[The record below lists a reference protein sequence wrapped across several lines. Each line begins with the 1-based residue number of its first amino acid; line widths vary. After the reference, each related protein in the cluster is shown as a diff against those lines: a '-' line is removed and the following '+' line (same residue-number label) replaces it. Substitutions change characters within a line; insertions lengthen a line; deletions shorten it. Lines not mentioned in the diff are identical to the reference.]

1 MQPIT
6 RRLVPLALTLAALGG
21 GAVALDARE
30 NEVER
35 STADFQRHTQQVT
48 QEAMRSAQD
57 LSRGHAQNVRETLER
72 AKDDA
77 KAVADEVAGA
87 TDAALE
93 DAATQPGVSEVA
105 AEQIEDAQEQIDA
118 AFE

>member
-21 GAVALDARE
+21 GALALDARE

-35 STADFQRHTQQVT
+35 STAEFQRHTQQVT

-57 LSRGHAQNVRETLER
+57 MSRRHAEGVRETLEQ
-72 AKDDA
+72 AQDDA

-87 TDAALE
+87 ADAALE
-93 DAATQPGVSEVA
+93 DAATQPGVPEEA
-105 AEQIEDAQEQIDA
+105 AEQIEDAQKQIDA